1 MNDIFLWVERMKR
14 ILHILL
20 VSGFLFVVS
29 GCSGGGSTTPESL
42 LTEAETLLQK
52 RFDMTG
58 VQRQQVEA
66 SMGKGRE
73 LLLEGKK
80 QEATAAL
87 QEAVKILKFA
97 QDADSFNKSE

>member
-1 MNDIFLWVERMKR
+1 MKR
-14 ILHILL
+14 ILYILL

-42 LTEAETLLQK
+42 LSEAESLVQK
-52 RFDMTG
+52 GFDMTS

-66 SMGKGRE
+66 SLKKGRE
-73 LLLEGKK
+73 LLAAGKK
-80 QEATAAL
+80 QEAAAAL
-87 QEAVKILKFA
+87 LEAVKTLKFA